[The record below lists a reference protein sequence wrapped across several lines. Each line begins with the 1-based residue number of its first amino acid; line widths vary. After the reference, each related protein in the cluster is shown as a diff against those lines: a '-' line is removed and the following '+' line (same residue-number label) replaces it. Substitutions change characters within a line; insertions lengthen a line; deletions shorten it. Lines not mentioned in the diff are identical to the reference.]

1 VAEARC
7 GAAAGWVLASAPP
20 SDPERVQAVLNA
32 AVERRTALALQ
43 DLARAGAHLGWD
55 ALERLTH
62 RLSTDVM
69 TLHAVAEAALAGL
82 FKPEDLEE
90 LPGEL
95 DRTANEAR
103 RRLNDA
109 RAVMSV
115 LDRASAR
122 APESIVETLRGELD
136 AASRDV
142 AVTGPDHER
151 PLTLIAGA
159 GWAACARRLASDE
172 RLGAFTVAPDPAGW
186 RVSTDATGAPLAW
199 NETELGPLAHA
210 GHLVAAAGG
219 TAAATHG
226 ADGALG
232 IALVLPAAPPD

>member
-1 VAEARC
+1 
-7 GAAAGWVLASAPP
+7 VLAGAPP
-20 SDPERVQAVLNA
+20 SDPERVQALLNA

-43 DLARAGAHLGWD
+43 DLARQGADLGWD

-82 FKPEDLEE
+82 FKPEDLQD

-95 DRTANEAR
+95 DRTASGAR

-115 LDRASAR
+115 LDRGSAR
-122 APESIVETLRGELD
+122 APEPIIETLRDELE
-136 AASRDV
+136 AASREV
-142 AVTGPDHER
+142 TVTGPDGER
-151 PLTLIAGA
+151 PLTLIPGA
-159 GWAACARRLASDE
+159 GWAACAQRLGSDE
-172 RLGAFTVAPDPAGW
+172 RLGAFTVEPDPAGW
-186 RVSTDATGAPLAW
+186 RVSTNSSGEPVAW
-199 NETELGPLAHA
+199 NETELGALALA
-210 GHLVAAAGG
+210 GQLVAAAGG
-219 TAAATHG
+219 TAGATRD

-232 IALVLPAAPPD
+232 ITLVLPAAPPD